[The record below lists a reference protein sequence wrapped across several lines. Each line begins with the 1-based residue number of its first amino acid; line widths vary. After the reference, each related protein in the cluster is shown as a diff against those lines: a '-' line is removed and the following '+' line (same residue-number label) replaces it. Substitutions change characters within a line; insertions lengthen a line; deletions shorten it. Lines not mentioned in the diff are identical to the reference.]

1 MTKRPLF
8 SCVIPVKGA
17 RPYFAEAVAS
27 LQSQR
32 MGEDLEVIIQ
42 DGDVEQDN
50 GQSDALNKG
59 FVKSRG
65 EWLFW
70 LNADDILLPGA
81 LKAVFDVICRKP
93 SAQWIAGNTAYL
105 TPEGCVC
112 WCVWDSGWKCTY
124 RGLPVQ
130 VYGPSAFFRRELFD
144 RIGQFDTSLDYTMD
158 VDLWCR
164 MRQAGYWYEK
174 VPRLVWG
181 FRLHEGSKTHQAQMR
196 KSCPSVEKE
205 MARVCARY
213 GVKVRWNKLL
223 WAHLVRLVNGDYVRA
238 SFWTI
243 FSRFERS
250 KQVRFISRVEM

>member
-17 RPYFAEAVAS
+17 RPYFAEAMAS
-27 LQSQR
+27 LQSQG

-59 FVKSRG
+59 FAKARG

-70 LNADDILLPGA
+70 LNADDILLSGA
-81 LKAVFDVICRKP
+81 LKAVADVIRRKP

-105 TPEGCVC
+105 TSEGRVR
-112 WCVWDSGWKCTY
+112 WCVWDSGWKCAY
-124 RGLPVQ
+124 RGLPAQ

-144 RIGQFDTSLDYTMD
+144 RVGQFDTSLDYTMD

-174 VPRLVWG
+174 VPRIVWG
-181 FRLHEGSKTHQAQMR
+181 FRLHKDSKTHQAQMR
-196 KSCPSVEKE
+196 KSCPLVEKE
-205 MARVCARY
+205 MTCVCARY
-213 GVKVRWNKLL
+213 GVSIKWYDLL
-223 WAHLVRLVNGDYVRA
+223 WAHFVRFVNGDYLRA
-238 SFWTI
+238 VFWTI
-243 FSRFERS
+243 
-250 KQVRFISRVEM
+250 ISRVKLQKGILKKEELKL